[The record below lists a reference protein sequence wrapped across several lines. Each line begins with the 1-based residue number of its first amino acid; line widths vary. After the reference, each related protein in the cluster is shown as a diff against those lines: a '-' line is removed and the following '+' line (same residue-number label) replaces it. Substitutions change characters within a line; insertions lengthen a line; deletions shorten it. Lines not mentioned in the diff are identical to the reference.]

1 MIMDVMPWQAVV
13 FISIPEAFLLMLMGL
28 VLTGLRPDLKRLAI
42 AAVIQAVGSFFIR
55 QLYFPYG
62 VHTLMQVA
70 TMTVLAKFALNY
82 RWSTVLPGIFLG
94 VAIFA
99 GILDQLYLPFV
110 IKIIPI
116 EVILSNTWVRILV
129 SLPQQAAMLIIIL
142 LCYRY
147 NFKIFD
153 ITAFK
158 EGM

>member
-1 MIMDVMPWQAVV
+1 MDVMPWQAVV
-13 FISIPEAFLLMLMGL
+13 FISIPEAFLIMLMGL
-28 VLTGLRPDLKRLAI
+28 ALTGLRPDLKRLAV

-62 VHTLMQVA
+62 VHILIQLL
-70 TMTVLAKFALNY
+70 TMTALAKFALNY
-82 RWSTVLPGIFLG
+82 RWSTVLPGIFIG
-94 VAIFA
+94 AAIFT

-110 IKIIPI
+110 IKIVPI
-116 EVILSNTWVRILV
+116 EVILSNTWIRILV
-129 SLPQQAAMLIIIL
+129 SLPQQAAMLVIIL

>member
-1 MIMDVMPWQAVV
+1 MDVMPWQAVV

-28 VLTGLRPDLKRLAI
+28 ALTGLRPDLKRLAA

-82 RWSTVLPGIFLG
+82 RWSTVLPGILLG
-94 VAIFA
+94 VAIFT
-99 GILDQLYLPFV
+99 GILDQLYIPFIV
-110 IKIIPI
+110 KIIPI
-116 EVILSNTWVRILV
+116 EVILNNTWIRILV
-129 SLPQQAAMLIIIL
+129 SLPQQAAMLVIIL

>member
-1 MIMDVMPWQAVV
+1 
-13 FISIPEAFLLMLMGL
+13 
-28 VLTGLRPDLKRLAI
+28 
-42 AAVIQAVGSFFIR
+42 
-55 QLYFPYG
+55 
-62 VHTLMQVA
+62 MQVA
-70 TMTVLAKFALNY
+70 TMTVLAKFALGY

-116 EVILSNTWVRILV
+116 EVILSNTWIRILV
-129 SLPQQAAMLIIIL
+129 SMPQQAAMLIIIL

-153 ITAFK
+153 ITVFK

>member
-1 MIMDVMPWQAVV
+1 MDVMPWQAVV

-28 VLTGLRPDLKRLAI
+28 ALTGLRPDLKRLAA

-94 VAIFA
+94 VAIFT
-99 GILDQLYLPFV
+99 GLLDQLYF
-110 IKIIPI
+110 PI
-116 EVILSNTWVRILV
+116 VLRIVSLEAILSNAWMRVLV

-153 ITAFK
+153 VTAFK

>member
-1 MIMDVMPWQAVV
+1 MDVMPWQAVV

-28 VLTGLRPDLKRLAI
+28 ALTGLRPDLKRLAA

-94 VAIFA
+94 VAIFT
-99 GILDQLYLPFV
+99 GILDQLYF
-110 IKIIPI
+110 PI
-116 EVILSNTWVRILV
+116 VLRIVSLEAILSNAWMRVLV

-153 ITAFK
+153 VTAFK

>member
-1 MIMDVMPWQAVV
+1 MDVMPWQAVV
-13 FISIPEAFLLMLMGL
+13 FISIPEAFLVMLMGL

-55 QLYFPYG
+55 QLQFPYG
-62 VHTLMQVA
+62 VHILMQVA

-94 VAIFA
+94 VAIFT
-99 GILDQLYLPFV
+99 GILDQLYF
-110 IKIIPI
+110 PI
-116 EVILSNTWVRILV
+116 VLRIVSLEVILSNAWVRVLV
-129 SLPQQAAMLIIIL
+129 SLPQQVAMLIIIL

>member
-1 MIMDVMPWQAVV
+1 MDVMPWQAVV

>member
-1 MIMDVMPWQAVV
+1 MDVMPWQAVV

-28 VLTGLRPDLKRLAI
+28 ALTGLRPDLKRLAA

-62 VHTLMQVA
+62 VHILMQVA

-94 VAIFA
+94 VAIFT
-99 GILDQLYLPFV
+99 GILDQLYF
-110 IKIIPI
+110 PI
-116 EVILSNTWVRILV
+116 VLRIVSLEAILSNAWVRVLV
-129 SLPQQAAMLIIIL
+129 SLPQQAVMLLIVW

>member
-1 MIMDVMPWQAVV
+1 MDVMPWQAVV

-28 VLTGLRPDLKRLAI
+28 VLTGLRPDLKRLAA

-55 QLYFPYG
+55 QLQFPYG

-70 TMTVLAKFALNY
+70 TMTVLAKFALGY

-116 EVILSNTWVRILV
+116 EVILSNTWIRILV
-129 SLPQQAAMLIIIL
+129 SMPQQAAMLIIIL

-153 ITAFK
+153 ITVFK

>member
-1 MIMDVMPWQAVV
+1 MDIMPWQAVV
-13 FISIPEAFLLMLMGL
+13 FISIPEAFLVMLMGL
-28 VLTGLRPDLKRLAI
+28 TLTGLKPDIKRLAI

-62 VHTLMQVA
+62 VHILLQVV
-70 TMTVLAKFALNY
+70 TMTVLARFALKH

-99 GILDQLYLPFV
+99 GILDQLYIPFIV
-110 IKIIPI
+110 KIVPL
-116 EVILSNTWVRILV
+116 EAILNNTWVRVLV
-129 SLPQQAAMLIIIL
+129 SLPQQAAMLVIVLI
-142 LCYRY
+142 CYKY

-153 ITAFK
+153 ITAYK

>member
-1 MIMDVMPWQAVV
+1 MDVMPWQAVV
-13 FISIPEAFLLMLMGL
+13 FISIPEAFLIMLMGL
-28 VLTGLRPDLKRLAI
+28 ALTGLRPDLKRLAV

-82 RWSTVLPGIFLG
+82 RWSTVLPGILLG
-94 VAIFA
+94 VAIFT
-99 GILDQLYLPFV
+99 GILDQLYIPFIV
-110 IKIIPI
+110 KIIPI

-153 ITAFK
+153 VTAFK

>member
-1 MIMDVMPWQAVV
+1 MDVMPWQAVV

-28 VLTGLRPDLKRLAI
+28 ALTGLRPDLRRLAA

-82 RWSTVLPGIFLG
+82 RWSTVLPGILLG
-94 VAIFA
+94 VAIFT
-99 GILDQLYLPFV
+99 GILDQLYIPFIV
-110 IKIIPI
+110 KIIPI
-116 EVILSNTWVRILV
+116 EVILNNTWIRILV
-129 SLPQQAAMLIIIL
+129 SLPQQAAMLVIIW

>member
-1 MIMDVMPWQAVV
+1 MDVMPWQAVV

-28 VLTGLRPDLKRLAI
+28 ALTGLRPDLKRLAA

-82 RWSTVLPGIFLG
+82 RWSTVLPGILLG
-94 VAIFA
+94 LAIFA
-99 GILDQLYLPFV
+99 GILDQLYIPFIV
-110 IKIIPI
+110 KIIPI

-153 ITAFK
+153 VTAIK

>member
-1 MIMDVMPWQAVV
+1 MDVMPWQAVV

-28 VLTGLRPDLKRLAI
+28 ALTGLRPDLKRLAA

-94 VAIFA
+94 VAIFT
-99 GILDQLYLPFV
+99 GILDQLYF
-110 IKIIPI
+110 PI
-116 EVILSNTWVRILV
+116 VLRIVSLEAILSNAWMRVLV

-153 ITAFK
+153 VTAIK

>member
-1 MIMDVMPWQAVV
+1 MDVMPWQAVV
-13 FISIPEAFLLMLMGL
+13 FISIPEAFLVMLMGL
-28 VLTGLRPDLKRLAI
+28 ALTGLRPDLKRLVA

-55 QLYFPYG
+55 QLYLPYG
-62 VHTLMQVA
+62 VHILMQVA

-82 RWSTVLPGIFLG
+82 RWSTVLPGILLG
-94 VAIFA
+94 LAIFA
-99 GILDQLYLPFV
+99 GILDQLYIPFIV
-110 IKIIPI
+110 KIIPI

-129 SLPQQAAMLIIIL
+129 SLPQPSAMLIIIL

-153 ITAFK
+153 VTAIK

>member
-1 MIMDVMPWQAVV
+1 MDVMPWQAVV
-13 FISIPEAFLLMLMGL
+13 FISIPEAFLIMFMGL

-82 RWSTVLPGIFLG
+82 RWSTVLPGILLG
-94 VAIFA
+94 LAIFA
-99 GILDQLYLPFV
+99 GILDQLYIPFIV
-110 IKIIPI
+110 KIIPI

-153 ITAFK
+153 VTAIK